1 VSHSTVAKTSLDQN
15 FSRLEVKAVGKPK
28 PEGKWLKQGI
38 EIIPSREFLIENFE
52 DGTSILTISEVY
64 PDDTG
69 DIVYEA
75 QNPLGVAVTT
85 TQLLVESTEG
95 ILGTKEYRK
104 PEWVTHMEELQAAL
118 KASQSPPTF
127 VQEITDVRTAE
138 TETVKFEC
146 LFSGTP
152 TPDIIWYHNDK
163 IVRNTDKVKV
173 RIEDN
178 KTSCTVTEVTKDHV
192 GTYVCKAT
200 SDIGLAVTKAK
211 LYVQE
216 IPEEKKK
223 QLLIQKAQEREEK
236 VRKERVTIEKKRVE
250 RRRKKVV
257 ETHEE
262 ETKPL
267 EVEEVTTVE
276 TAEQIQIE
284 ETKPE
289 KATPKLDIQKPVATE
304 AVASCKKIEETAELV
319 EEEEKARA
327 LLSPTEPMVSEQ
339 IQPGETVKEMKDAK
353 PKPRKARVDVEEAIA
368 EFANITE
375 VKLEEVIS
383 RVEKIIRK
391 SEMKMAREVTEMLE
405 YINAKDFGPG
415 ENPLREI
422 AEIGYL
428 LKNGISTKEVT
439 VLYHENKFPS
449 LTTPQAQSALV
460 NVVERKGHGTLISEV
475 LTEENIDE
483 KQLAATVGFRALM
496 KMVESNYVTIEE
508 VITSFIPEDFIQRAW
523 ESSEITGSITKTSFK
538 EMVTIKE
545 EVEVM
550 EGEFC
555 VSCACPSAILVENN
569 KLYVIACLYFMKL
582 VVIAS
587 IKYSKSPL
595 M

>member
-1 VSHSTVAKTSLDQN
+1 MSELQ
-15 FSRLEVKAVGKPK
+15 KPK
-28 PEGKWLKQGI
+28 PSSSSVCSLELRHQ
-38 EIIPSREFLIENFE
+38 
-52 DGTSILTISEVY
+52 V
-64 PDDTG
+64 
-69 DIVYEA
+69 
-75 QNPLGVAVTT
+75 
-85 TQLLVESTEG
+85 LVVG
-95 ILGTKEYRK
+95 Y
-104 PEWVTHMEELQAAL
+104 
-118 KASQSPPTF
+118 
-127 VQEITDVRTAE
+127 
-138 TETVKFEC
+138 
-146 LFSGTP
+146 LFSNLTFHLL
-152 TPDIIWYHNDK
+152 DIIWYHNDK

-523 ESSEITGSITKTSFK
+523 ESSEITGVGRWRFLFVAWLTVCFQSITKTSFK